1 MKNTYIAVTI
11 QEHNK
16 FYSWLLKVNENKN
29 LLYALEIK
37 NIVYAHLCNSKKHC
51 EELVKVWNN
60 QYKLNNENLY

>member
-11 QEHNK
+11 KENDR
-16 FYSWLLKVNENKN
+16 FYSYGVKVNASDNVLSK
-29 LLYALEIK
+29 LEIK
-37 NIVYAHLCNSKKHC
+37 NIVYANICNSKKHC